1 MLAGIKY
8 WIRSLLEATSPGYR
22 YILKCREGAD
32 GPTSKP
38 SAPWHNAVLKTSKER
53 DKATE
58 QVRRLGLPIVH
69 DHHKNWDTL
78 AALDCILAATSK
90 GAKILDAGAETYS
103 RILPW
108 LFLYGYRNLEGI
120 NIAFKNRKKLGP
132 IVYRYGDVT
141 ATDYPDETF
150 EAIVCLSVVEHGVDL
165 NAYFKEASRILKP
178 KGILVTSTDYWHE
191 PIDTH
196 GKKQYGVPVHI
207 FTRAEL
213 EQAIRTAE
221 RYGLALT
228 SPLDLVCNEKVV
240 YWREVDL
247 NYTFVVFTLQKL
259 SAH

>member
-1 MLAGIKY
+1 MMAGVKQRV
-8 WIRSLLEATSPGYR
+8 RSLLERTIPGYR
-22 YILKCREGAD
+22 YVLKRREGAT
-32 GPTSKP
+32 GPTGKP
-38 SAPWHNAVLKTSKER
+38 NAPWHNAVLKTFEER
-53 DKATE
+53 DEAAE
-58 QVRRLGLPIVH
+58 QVKRLGLPIVN
-69 DHHKNWDTL
+69 DRPKNWDAL
-78 AALDCILAATSK
+78 AALDCMLASTSRN
-90 GAKILDAGAETYS
+90 ARILDAGAQTYS

-120 NIAFKNRKKLGP
+120 NIVFKGRKKVGP
-132 IVYRYGDVT
+132 IIYRYGDVT

-150 EAIVCLSVVEHGVDL
+150 DAIVCLSVVEHGVDL

-178 KGILVTSTDYWHE
+178 KGVLVTSTDYWHD

-213 EQAIRTAE
+213 ELAIRTAE

-240 YWREVDL
+240 YWRNVDL